1 VSKID
6 LVLDF
11 LEDGRWHEVKELK
24 QSLNLNDDEL
34 QEIIGFLSNYELA
47 EFDGMKEMV
56 RINRDFQKLR
66 DLNAA

>member
-1 VSKID
+1 VSKVD

-24 QSLNLNDDEL
+24 QSLNLGDVEV
-34 QEIIGFLSNYELA
+34 QEIIVFLSKYELA
-47 EFDGMKEMV
+47 EFDGKKEMV

>member
-11 LEDGRWHEVKELK
+11 LGDGRWHEVKELK

-34 QEIIGFLSNYELA
+34 QEIIGFLSKYELA
-47 EFDGMKEMV
+47 EFDGKKEMV
-56 RINRDFQKLR
+56 RINRDFRKLQ